1 VIHERR
7 SRIADLVKEKGIVRI
22 ADLAV
27 SLGVSEIT
35 IHRDL
40 EFLQNQGILTKLRGG
55 AKVAEAETEVQYP
68 FRSQTSVEEKRQIA
82 AVAGTM
88 INDGDVVVIDGS
100 TTCVEVAKR
109 LRGRTNLT
117 VFTNNPFI
125 LNELMGSPGVA
136 LYFFGGLFSRDYG
149 CFVGAEVEA
158 AIGKLHPIKGIMGA
172 SAISAEFGITGPSPQ
187 LVAIQK
193 VIIAVAK
200 ESIVVA
206 DHTKFGKVG
215 LEKAANLEDVTT
227 IITDSAV
234 DRKIAK
240 TVSDKTRLIIAG
252 PEETAG
258 RRMPMA
264 KK

>member
-7 SRIADLVKEKGIVRI
+7 TRIAELVKEKGIVRI
-22 ADLAV
+22 TDLAEA
-27 SLGVSEIT
+27 LGVSEIT

-40 EFLQNQGILTKLRGG
+40 QFLQNQGILTKLRGG
-55 AKVAEAETEVQYP
+55 ARLAEAETEVQYP

-82 AVAGTM
+82 MVAGTL

-100 TTCVEVAKR
+100 TTCVEVARR
-109 LRGRTNLT
+109 LRTRSNLT

-149 CFVGAEVEA
+149 CFVGQEVES

-172 SAISAEFGITGPSPQ
+172 SAVSAEFGITGPSPQ

-215 LEKAANLEDVTT
+215 LEKAANLEEVSI

-234 DRKIAK
+234 DQKVAQ
-240 TVSDKTRLIIAG
+240 TVSEKTRLIIAG
-252 PEETAG
+252 VEETAG
-258 RRMPMA
+258 RRLPM
-264 KK
+264 KRK